1 MTQDSEIHLRIQNEI
16 IGYIAREILQDET
29 RVVEAEEPLISGGL
43 IDSFHLVDLALFVEG
58 AFDVHI
64 DDTELSVS
72 VFDTVQVLTELIVS
86 RMQGKTG

>member
-1 MTQDSEIHLRIQNEI
+1 MTQDSEIHFRIQNEI
-16 IGYIAREILQDET
+16 IGYIAREILQDAT
-29 RVVEAEEPLISGGL
+29 RVVEAEEPLISSGL
-43 IDSFHLVDLALFVEG
+43 IDSFHLVDLALYVEG

-86 RMQGKTG
+86 RMQGETE